1 MEYENYVRWEEKPV
15 EDCFHVYS
23 DGTRMA
29 VLFDTD
35 EDKVHAMN
43 LFPVLARHFGIRI
56 YCIIVMDTHF
66 HLVVC
71 GPQEQVG
78 KMVGEIKR
86 LLCRYFRDSG
96 RPHFVEDGIR
106 IEMDAIQTEEEL
118 MGKIIYV
125 FRNNLD
131 AGGRFLPEDYRW
143 GIGSMIF
150 HRRDTSRYHRV
161 GDLSIRER
169 ERLFKTR
176 EPIPDNW
183 LYDDAGMLVPFSYID
198 VDYIERL
205 FASPKRYIAFLFVR
219 KKDLAKH
226 DEDCARKFVE
236 ENDFI
241 QNCRRVTYSI
251 GPSLNSPNPNAFPWP
266 KYCGRTKQPFHA
278 NNSPVPLG
286 SPPNSLRPCSIDGL
300 REGVV

>member
-43 LFPVLARHFGIRI
+43 LFPILTRHFGIRI

-125 FRNNLD
+125 FRNDLD

-150 HRRDTSRYHRV
+150 HHRDSSRYHRV

-169 ERLFKTR
+169 ERLFRTR
-176 EPIPDNW
+176 EPIPDDW

-205 FASPKRYIAFLFVR
+205 FGSPKRYIAFLYVR

-226 DEDCARKFVE
+226 DEECARKFVE
-236 ENDFI
+236 ENDFKQLRKHSELQARHLFNRSVPKLSQSERLSLAKI
-241 QNCRRVTYSI
+241 LWQNKVTFS
-251 GPSLNSPNPNAFPWP
+251 
-266 KYCGRTKQPFHA
+266 RKQLARAVRLPTELIEAVFH
-278 NNSPVPLG
+278 
-286 SPPNSLRPCSIDGL
+286 
-300 REGVV
+300 

>member
-35 EDKVHAMN
+35 EDKIHAMN
-43 LFPVLARHFGIRI
+43 LLPILARHFGIRI

-86 LLCRYFRDSG
+86 LLGRYFRSSG
-96 RPHFVEDGIR
+96 RSHFVEDGIR
-106 IEMDAIQTEEEL
+106 IGVDAIPTEEEL

-150 HRRDTSRYHRV
+150 HHRDASRYHRV
-161 GDLSIRER
+161 GNLGIKER
-169 ERLFKTR
+169 EQLFQTR
-176 EPIPDNW
+176 VSIPDNW

-205 FASPKRYIAFLFVR
+205 FGSPKRYIAFLHIR
-219 KKDLAKH
+219 KKDLARH
-226 DEDCARKFVE
+226 DEECARKFVE
-236 ENDFI
+236 ENDLKQLRKTADKHGRSLYNRPVQKLSQVERLSLAKTLW
-241 QNCRRVTYSI
+241 QNRATFSRKQLARAVH
-251 GPSLNSPNPNAFPWP
+251 LSPDLIE
-266 KYCGRTKQPFHA
+266 TVFH
-278 NNSPVPLG
+278 
-286 SPPNSLRPCSIDGL
+286 
-300 REGVV
+300 